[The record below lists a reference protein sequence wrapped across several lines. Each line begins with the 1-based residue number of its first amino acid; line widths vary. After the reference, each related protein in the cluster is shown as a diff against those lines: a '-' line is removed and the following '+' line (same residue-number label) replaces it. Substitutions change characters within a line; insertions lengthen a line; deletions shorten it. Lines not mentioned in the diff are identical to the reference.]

1 MDGGRRVGVV
11 GWWGGGVVGWWGGG
25 VVVWCGGGGGGG
37 VVWLCGGGVVVW
49 WIGLGSV
56 VGHWGGLGRALG
68 WAGWCGQGGGDG
80 VVQGI
85 GVGWVG
91 RVGEANPLMVFCIGI
106 DDAKTM
112 LICGQAR
119 TGVVSVCERACGVC
133 VPRLLVFL
141 RCSSLH
147 NTSPA
152 WLPIYVSP
160 SLAMDGSPPDM
171 ARSNGISIW

>member
-1 MDGGRRVGVV
+1 M
-11 GWWGGGVVGWWGGG
+11 
-25 VVVWCGGGGGGG
+25 
-37 VVWLCGGGVVVW
+37 CGGGVVVW

-68 WAGWCGQGGGDG
+68 GAGWCGQGGGDG

-133 VPRLLVFL
+133 AETSGVLALQFFAQYKPNKHGFLSMYLRAWRWMEVHPTWQDRMGFRFGEQDRQELVCRAAPDLEVCLGGCNYTFSPCEA
-141 RCSSLH
+141 RCKE
-147 NTSPA
+147 
-152 WLPIYVSP
+152 V
-160 SLAMDGSPPDM
+160 
-171 ARSNGISIW
+171 